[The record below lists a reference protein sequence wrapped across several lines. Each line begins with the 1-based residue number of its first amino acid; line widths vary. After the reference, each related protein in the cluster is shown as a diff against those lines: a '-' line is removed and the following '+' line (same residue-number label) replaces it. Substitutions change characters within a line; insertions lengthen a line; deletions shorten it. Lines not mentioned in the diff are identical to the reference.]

1 MKLFIN
7 VSILGATASSDM
19 LSEAQAAVK
28 EQLSDE
34 GISKSSALSNCIFG
48 SDQPEIVKAEA
59 STWNDSIRK
68 DLMDAIEEVKQSATA
83 CTASSAAVIPLDT
96 EHTFHLSLAARA
108 ADDNFT
114 PFGKHGVLDDNGCGW
129 PAFNVVLTPGQLRD
143 IMEKP
148 ENWMVADIIPL

>member
-7 VSILGATASSDM
+7 VSILEATASSDM
-19 LSEAQAAVK
+19 LTEAQAAVK
-28 EQLSDE
+28 EQLDDE
-34 GISKSSALSNCIFG
+34 RITLSNCIFG

-59 STWNDSIRK
+59 VTWNDSIRK

-83 CTASSAAVIPLDT
+83 CPASSAAVIPLDT

-108 ADDNFT
+108 ANDHFT
-114 PFGKHGVLDDNGCGW
+114 PFGKRGVLDVNGCGW
-129 PAFNVVLTPGQLRD
+129 LAFNVVLTPGQLRD

-148 ENWMVADIIPL
+148 ANWMVADIVPL